1 MSKSVL
7 RLATGVVGL
16 AVAAMLVLGLA
27 SPNSAFAS
35 SRPVVL
41 HLSPAAGPSI
51 GGTTVTIRGHGFVKV
66 TKVKFG
72 TRVATHVKVRSHTR
86 ITARVP
92 AGSGTVHVRVTTRA
106 GVSSTPSASKYTYYA
121 RATVASVSPAIG
133 SASGSTSVSISG
145 AHFSG
150 VTAVEFGTITAT
162 SFTVNSDTS
171 ITAVSPAGSGSVD
184 VRVANPGGASA
195 TSAADRY
202 TYTLSVTVTGV
213 SPAAGPALGGTL
225 VTITGINLG
234 GATAVK
240 FGDTAATLFT
250 VSSSTSIRA
259 VAPAGAVGTVDVTVT
274 TPAGTSATSAADLY
288 AYSARATITSVSP
301 AAGPTTGGTLV
312 IVTGA
317 NLSGATAVKF
327 GATAAT
333 LFAVSST
340 TSITAV
346 APAGAAG
353 AVNVTVTTSAGT
365 SVTSAADRYTY
376 VLAPVIKSV
385 KPASGAKAGGTAV
398 TITGANLGNATAVT
412 FGGSAAA
419 ITKNTGASITVT
431 TPRHAAGKVGVTV
444 TTSGGTTTATGAY
457 TYS

>member
-27 SPNSAFAS
+27 SPSSAFAS
-35 SRPVVL
+35 TRPVL
-41 HLSPAAGPSI
+41 SHLSPAAGPST
-51 GGTTVTIRGHGFVKV
+51 GGTTVTITGHGFVKV
-66 TKVKFG
+66 IKVKFG

-121 RATVASVSPAIG
+121 RATVTSVSPAIG
-133 SASGSTSVSISG
+133 SASGGTSVSITG
-145 AHFSG
+145 THFSG
-150 VTAVEFGTITAT
+150 VTEVKFGTITAT

-184 VRVANPGGASA
+184 VRVANPGGTSVA
-195 TSAADRY
+195 SAADLY
-202 TYTLSVTVTGV
+202 TYTLAVTVTGV

-240 FGDTAATLFT
+240 FGATAATLFT

-274 TPAGTSATSAADLY
+274 TPAGTSATSAAD
-288 AYSARATITSVSP
+288 
-301 AAGPTTGGTLV
+301 
-312 IVTGA
+312 
-317 NLSGATAVKF
+317 
-327 GATAAT
+327 
-333 LFAVSST
+333 
-340 TSITAV
+340 
-346 APAGAAG
+346 
-353 AVNVTVTTSAGT
+353 
-365 SVTSAADRYTY
+365 RYTY
-376 VLAPVIKSV
+376 VLAPVIKTV

-398 TITGANLGNATAVT
+398 TITGANLGSATAVT
-412 FGGSAAA
+412 FGGSAAM
-419 ITKNTGASITVT
+419 ITKNTGVSITVT
-431 TPRHAAGKVGVTV
+431 TPKHAAGKVDVTV
-444 TTSGGTTTATGAY
+444 TTSGGTATATGAY